1 MKPNE
6 LTTTLKRSFESLKKL
21 FDEYLDDID
30 VVLNQPESYYLNY
43 ISDDE
48 YNLSEPQFCGA
59 VQIRRDYVYLYI
71 GALTRYPELLCKLPR
86 SLYQY
91 MNPGG
96 NFSFK
101 KTTPLIIEDLRQ
113 LLHMCIKADNVPV
126 TSLAS

>member
-1 MKPNE
+1 MKTNE

-21 FDEYLDDID
+21 FDDYLDDIE

-43 ISDDE
+43 INDE
-48 YNLSEPQFCGA
+48 EIVDTDPIFCGA
-59 VQIRRDYVYLYI
+59 VQIRRDSVYLYL
-71 GALTRYPELLCKLPR
+71 GALTRHPELLSKLPR

-101 KTTPLIIEDLRQ
+101 KTTPLIIDDVRQ
-113 LLHMCIKADNVPV
+113 VMRMCEKAEKSTFEMLV
-126 TSLAS
+126 S